1 MKREE
6 VRTRIAEVG
15 ILPGI
20 RVNNESDAVYAA
32 ESVYSAGIPIAE
44 VTMTV
49 PGAIGVIRQLRQ
61 RLPEMVVGAG
71 TVLDVETAARCVDA
85 GACFITSTGLVREV
99 VEFALEKEVVVFPGV
114 LTPTEVIAAWKTGAD
129 FVKIFPTAP
138 GGGDQYIRSLKI
150 PFPQIPL
157 IATGGVNQLTATSFI
172 RAGAVAVGVG
182 VELMPKDA
190 IRLRQDHRIHELARR
205 FLGFVADG
213 RSSPE

>member
-20 RVNNESDAVYAA
+20 RVNNENDAVYAA

-114 LTPTEVIAAWKTGAD
+114 LTPTEGNQNSCAADSRGSAH
-129 FVKIFPTAP
+129 
-138 GGGDQYIRSLKI
+138 S
-150 PFPQIPL
+150 
-157 IATGGVNQLTATSFI
+157 
-172 RAGAVAVGVG
+172 
-182 VELMPKDA
+182 
-190 IRLRQDHRIHELARR
+190 
-205 FLGFVADG
+205 
-213 RSSPE
+213 